1 MCYFI
6 SLHPQKPPSTI
17 PLLIPLD
24 DTPMGI
30 SYDPTERRIYWSDA
44 YGYIHR
50 AFLNGSST
58 QVIIRGLWRPMG
70 IEIDI
75 VGRKI
80 YFADEYENN
89 IRVATLDG
97 NYQALLLTVESP
109 QGIALDSLSG

>member
-1 MCYFI
+1 MCRFI

-70 IEIDI
+70 IEMDI